1 MTKKIEPDT
10 GDSATSERR
19 PTWIYVLIA
28 VLYTASIVL
37 SALVTSPSDSS
48 DSLKERVA
56 ALELLTQ
63 KLSAEVVANA
73 AFASNQTSANRVTI
87 EDNVGL
93 IGNNSKVGVSNA
105 NKGAANAA
113 MIQRNAGAIADNQKG
128 IANQSVALA
137 NVTAS
142 ILNIIGSDVDAAVA
156 LEVPIVVARSLGNMT
171 SALQALQ
178 TLVKTKLSS
187 AELMFEQVG
196 FAFPASAKPLPN
208 GCTPLQQCAGDSS
221 GCPNNGECC
230 LVGGPLTG
238 DATGDNLVPCG
249 SVDALLEPC
258 PLFCNASITCPQ
270 GSAPVSTECLGGKS
284 YDGPYGHVFI
294 PNVTA
299 SANGFHKVTCLD
311 PQSWQT
317 LRILQQATKILTR
330 PGIV

>member
-1 MTKKIEPDT
+1 MHSKYCFC
-10 GDSATSERR
+10 GSLQRRLATSAGEENTLLRQR
-19 PTWIYVLIA
+19 YRGSTAIA
-28 VLYTASIVL
+28 TAS
-37 SALVTSPSDSS
+37 ADSS

-63 KLSAEVVANA
+63 KLSAEVVVNA
-73 AFASNQTSANRVTI
+73 AFASNQTSANCVTI

-105 NKGAANAA
+105 NKGAANTA
-113 MIQRNAGAIADNQKG
+113 MIQRNAGAIVDNQKG

-156 LEVPIVVARSLGNMT
+156 LEVPIVVARSLGNIT

-178 TLVKTKLSS
+178 KLVKTKLSS
-187 AELMFEQVG
+187 ADLMFEQVG
-196 FAFPASAKPLPN
+196 FAFPASAKPDRN
-208 GCTPLQQCAGDSS
+208 GNTPLQQCAG
-221 GCPNNGECC
+221 GCC
-230 LVGGPLTG
+230 LLGGPLTSG
-238 DATGDNLVPCG
+238 TNDGYVPCG
-249 SVDALLEPC
+249 SVGAIQQPC

-299 SANGFHKVTCLD
+299 SANGFHKVTFLD